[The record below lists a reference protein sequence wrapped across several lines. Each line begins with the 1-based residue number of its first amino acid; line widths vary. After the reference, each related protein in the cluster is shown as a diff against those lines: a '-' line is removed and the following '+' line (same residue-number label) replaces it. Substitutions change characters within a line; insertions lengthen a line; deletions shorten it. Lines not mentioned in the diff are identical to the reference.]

1 MPSDPSHPE
10 ERADREL
17 GPVDRRRFLSHV
29 GAAGAGAIVTRRSS
43 EITGAND
50 RSEIAIVRLRDG
62 PPVTTEVP
70 DAWRESVQRSREVV
84 ELLLERYGDE
94 DWFGS
99 VGRGRGTDS
108 IDGMRALTVTVYAE
122 NVAAAERALPE
133 ALDGFTIHVEE
144 HREPVPHEDLRED

>member
-10 ERADREL
+10 EPADREP

-43 EITGAND
+43 EISGAD
-50 RSEIAIVRLRDG
+50 DTSEIAIVRRRDG
-62 PPVTTEVP
+62 PPVTTEMP
-70 DAWRESVQRSREVV
+70 DAWRESVRRSREVV
-84 ELLLERYGDE
+84 ETLLERFGDE
-94 DWFGS
+94 AWFGS

-108 IDGMRALTVTVYAE
+108 IDGLRTPAVTVYAE

-133 ALDGFTIHVEE
+133 ALDGFTIHVDE
-144 HREPVPHEDLRED
+144 HHEPVPNENHRDD